1 MDDSKESKKM
11 KKKDAIICDVDGT
24 VALMNGKRTPFEY
37 HKADRDDP
45 NQPVIDTVLSLKG
58 GIENGIELIM
68 LSARENV
75 VLNTKST
82 DNKHNRTYNNPNYV
96 DLYDLTSSWL
106 NKYVNEE
113 ILPEEGCEIIIN
125 EGCKWNTLLM
135 RPAGDYRKDCYV
147 KYDIYNE
154 YIKHHYNVLMV
165 FDDRNQVVD
174 MWRNGLNLTCFQV
187 ADGNF

>member
-1 MDDSKESKKM
+1 MEKEK
-11 KKKDAIICDVDGT
+11 AILCDVDGT

-37 HKADRDDP
+37 HKADHDDP
-45 NQPVIDTVLSLKG
+45 NEIVINTVLAMKHLYSCK
-58 GIENGIELIM
+58 LIM

-82 DNKHNRTYNNPNYV
+82 DNKWKRTYDNPKYE
-96 DLYDLTSSWL
+96 DLYTLTADWL
-106 NKYVNEE
+106 NVHLDRNWDKL
-113 ILPEEGCEIIIN
+113 I
-125 EGCKWNTLLM
+125 M
-135 RPAGDYRKDCYV
+135 RPAGEYRKDCYV
-147 KYDIYNE
+147 KYDLYNE
-154 YIKHHYNVLMV
+154 YIRDYYNILMV